1 MGEITEHLK
10 QPLVVRQFVS
20 MDLVK
25 QLDTAV
31 VIHNSLGN
39 YMHSDSF
46 SLSLSL
52 LHTHTHTSS
61 HHIHTQHMMCACTY
75 ILIPTH
81 IRYMYTHLQ
90 SNRRCDRWDNSVTL
104 LWSNHRLFYLWS
116 LAQKKKIIK
125 L

>member
-52 LHTHTHTSS
+52 SFTHTHTHTLS
-61 HHIHTQHMMCACTY
+61 HTTF
-75 ILIPTH
+75 ILNT
-81 IRYMYTHLQ
+81 
-90 SNRRCDRWDNSVTL
+90 
-104 LWSNHRLFYLWS
+104 
-116 LAQKKKIIK
+116 
-125 L
+125 